1 MVIIILL
8 ILLFIDTYI
17 NARNGAKGFTEF
29 SSAYETEQE
38 MGRGKRRKKPL
49 LPFDGESSVSD
60 DEDATAK
67 KKIKNV
73 PAPPRLKLKE
83 IETSLSSQSSMNKNK
98 EIVCVKSDT
107 VKNKTD
113 KENQSVFEQVRRK
126 QDHKNELLKK
136 LKASNTSGS
145 CSTRMTSASFKVTE
159 VPSSDLGL
167 LSDSTPSHSS
177 TSNKSFSMIEETDA
191 LDFYVDSPDTSKTSY
206 NFLSEEK
213 NSPIH
218 CCSKVSF
225 LNSPL
230 SRNSSNNAGKIYFYH
245 QWYLNVNYFMMSY
258 CFYSC
263 R

>member
-8 ILLFIDTYI
+8 ILLFIDSYI

-29 SSAYETEQE
+29 FSAYETEQE
-38 MGRGKRRKKPL
+38 MGRGRRRKKPP

-73 PAPPRLKLKE
+73 PAPPLLKLKE
-83 IETSLSSQSSMNKNK
+83 IETSLSSQSSMNKKK
-98 EIVCVKSDT
+98 EIVSVKSYT

-136 LKASNTSGS
+136 LKARSNTSGS
-145 CSTRMTSASFKVTE
+145 CSARMTSASFKVTE
-159 VPSSDLGL
+159 VPSSGL

-177 TSNKSFSMIEETDA
+177 TSNKSFSMIKETDA
-191 LDFYVDSPDTSKTSY
+191 LDFYMDSPDTSETSY

-213 NSPIH
+213 DSPIH
-218 CCSKVSF
+218 CRSF
-225 LNSPL
+225 LKSPL
-230 SRNSSNNAGKIYFYH
+230 TIHSRNSSNNAGKIYFCSVVFKCE
-245 QWYLNVNYFMMSY
+245 LFIL
-258 CFYSC
+258 
-263 R
+263 

>member
-98 EIVCVKSDT
+98 EIVCVKSYT

-167 LSDSTPSHSS
+167 LFDSTPSHSS

-218 CCSKVSF
+218 CCSKVSCF
-225 LNSPL
+225 LTL
-230 SRNSSNNAGKIYFYH
+230 R
-245 QWYLNVNYFMMSY
+245 
-258 CFYSC
+258 
-263 R
+263 